1 MGGTNLM
8 LGTIEKKLNPSP
20 PQKNE
25 MEFNFQKIVTQK
37 IFVGEKNVT

>member
-8 LGTIEKKLNPSP
+8 LGTIEKKLKP
-20 PQKNE
+20 PPLKK
-25 MEFNFQKIVTQK
+25 MEFNFQKNITQK